1 MVMPVTWA
9 PLVEAMVRMG
19 PPTPQPTSTQVLP
32 GCRIRHKL
40 SCGWGPDGSRLC
52 HASRTQAQAA
62 NPGLTRGQ
70 EATGSL
76 VWLNVKKQPA
86 MPWVLLL
93 SCRRFH
99 GPE

>member
-1 MVMPVTWA
+1 M
-9 PLVEAMVRMG
+9 
-19 PPTPQPTSTQVLP
+19 QVGL
-32 GCRIRHKL
+32 
-40 SCGWGPDGSRLC
+40 RL
-52 HASRTQAQAA
+52 RQQI
-62 NPGLTRGQ
+62 PGLTRGQ
-70 EATGSL
+70 EATGSI